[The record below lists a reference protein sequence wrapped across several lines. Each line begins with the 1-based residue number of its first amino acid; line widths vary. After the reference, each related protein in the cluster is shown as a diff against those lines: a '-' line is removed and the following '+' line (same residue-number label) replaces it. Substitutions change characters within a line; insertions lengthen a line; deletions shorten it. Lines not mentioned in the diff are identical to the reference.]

1 MKLDEERRGKSS
13 NTLSARKKKTTNEK
27 AFFKE
32 KGAVQRR
39 SCQLSV
45 SDIKSITT
53 GNPSEDKYARDQLSD
68 LLASIGKKSAR
79 VALPGKLN
87 VSLKG
92 TLKVALKGRLNV
104 NLVGNLEVK
113 LDKLR
118 IEPTK

>member
-1 MKLDEERRGKSS
+1 M
-13 NTLSARKKKTTNEK
+13 SARKKKTTNEK
-27 AFFKE
+27 AFFTE
-32 KGAVQRR
+32 KGVVRR
-39 SCQLSV
+39 GSCQLSV
-45 SDIKSITT
+45 SDIKSMTT
-53 GNPSEDKYARDQLSD
+53 GNSSEDKYASDQLSD

-92 TLKVALKGRLNV
+92 KLKVALKGKLNV

-118 IEPTK
+118 IESTK